1 MGDSTHVSGSS
12 DNLGVSSIVS
22 SGKASKQCLVAS
34 TPKDFLRRTFKNL
47 VSLKH
52 AKLGGGSADQI
63 VFFLLKVASLEILR
77 RFSRARCPFI
87 WQGLQ
92 ALQVL
97 CYPPFKWIQRW
108 APFKTL
114 VEGMQKLSRPLLF
127 LSIATAFSNQSDC
140 CKETSGSMDECEP
153 CPESPDGESTSEM
166 WISAE
171 APENTVS
178 ENWLLQ
184 LHEEL
189 EKQGITLPERISE
202 DDLHRFYTAANGDF
216 SRLLSSIKRT
226 IRWRETYY
234 ILSAQDLE
242 MWSHLVF
249 WHGCDVKLRPCLII
263 RLGLACSNLASHDR
277 PRFAQAVVS
286 QIEHGVLH
294 LVNVEDPRITVLIDC
309 EGIST
314 IKFPM
319 QMMRSFSGLVQDH
332 YPNRLGLLF
341 VIRLPPLVRVI
352 AQTFIQVLKPTTRQK
367 VCIVGEMYHKDLC
380 EHIQALPL
388 FLEGKCTCCKCR
400 MILHGGN
407 HRHQIEETPENEP
420 RGNFLDN
427 DSVGDRNLSVEL
439 HGSFLDNDLVG
450 DPNLS
455 DLPFSGN
462 CDKILRMAII
472 GTLMLFVFIALI
484 AGVYDPD
491 NSLFLL

>member
-12 DNLGVSSIVS
+12 DILGVSSIVF

-63 VFFLLKVASLEILR
+63 IFFLLKVASLEILR

-92 ALQVL
+92 ALQAL
-97 CYPPFKWIQRW
+97 SYPPFKWIQRW

-127 LSIATAFSNQSDC
+127 LSIATAVSNQSDY
-140 CKETSGSMDECEP
+140 CKETSRSMDECEP
-153 CPESPDGESTSEM
+153 CPESPNGESTSEM
-166 WISAE
+166 WISVE

-189 EKQGITLPERISE
+189 EKQGIILPERISE
-202 DDLHRFYTAANGDF
+202 DDLHRFYTAANSDF

-263 RLGLACSNLASHDR
+263 LLGLACSNLASHDR

-319 QMMRSFSGLVQDH
+319 QMM
-332 YPNRLGLLF
+332 GLLLLQRHKLYVDHQF
-341 VIRLPPLVRVI
+341 DLSGRTPWLQTQQRAVTMLKVRLESAVCMLRL
-352 AQTFIQVLKPTTRQK
+352 AWMVLHT
-367 VCIVGEMYHKDLC
+367 
-380 EHIQALPL
+380 
-388 FLEGKCTCCKCR
+388 
-400 MILHGGN
+400 
-407 HRHQIEETPENEP
+407 
-420 RGNFLDN
+420 
-427 DSVGDRNLSVEL
+427 
-439 HGSFLDNDLVG
+439 
-450 DPNLS
+450 
-455 DLPFSGN
+455 
-462 CDKILRMAII
+462 
-472 GTLMLFVFIALI
+472 
-484 AGVYDPD
+484 
-491 NSLFLL
+491 